1 MSDELQDPDD
11 GLEPNLNPFDQL
23 KAILDHPDASMD
35 QKLERIVET
44 LNHLDAQL
52 LEAVSKFSADE
63 IEEAFTAFVA
73 LRESDENVQF
83 ESFLIAVACAAELK
97 RRANRVG
104 VSVLEYARLTRLRR
118 ELDNA

>member
-11 GLEPNLNPFDQL
+11 GLEPNSNPFDQL
-23 KAILDHPDASMD
+23 KDILDHPDTSID

-44 LNHLDAQL
+44 LNNLDVQL
-52 LEAVSKFSADE
+52 LKAVSKFSADE
-63 IEEAFTAFVA
+63 IEEAFTAFLE

-83 ESFLIAVACAAELK
+83 ESFLIAVACAAEFK
-97 RRANRVG
+97 RRANRIG
-104 VSVLEYARLTRLRR
+104 VTVLEYARLTRMRR